1 MKSYSVK
8 LLIIF
13 ILLLAGSA
21 SAFAED
27 MRDVTK
33 SFKVTK
39 GGSVDVSLNL
49 GDVQIITWDKDE
61 VLVQARGLYSDNEDD
76 NLRITQNGN
85 NIKVSYDE
93 GWGDAGELKFII
105 SVPGS
110 FNVDVRTMSGD
121 IAVNGSLKGELNATT
136 SGGDIKLQDI
146 NGRVMVNTS
155 GGDISSGNING
166 NASFT
171 TSGGDITTGN
181 INGEAEIKTM
191 GGDLRISN
199 VTKRLSAK
207 TYGGDITIGNI
218 GGNAD
223 VATYGG
229 DINVKNVSGDAKLST
244 SGGDVKLEG
253 ATGTVNAK
261 SAGGSLLLKK
271 VSGTIIA
278 STASGDIVAELMPAG
293 KGESRITTAM
303 GDITLYL
310 PENSKATVD
319 AAIRVR
325 GWWKGDKENYGIKSE
340 FKQDSYNENNE
351 KKEIQAVYTING
363 GGDRI
368 KLETV
373 NSDIE
378 IRKMIKQ

>member
-1 MKSYSVK
+1 MKSYNVK

-33 SFKVTK
+33 SFKVSK
-39 GGSVDVSLNL
+39 GGNVDVSLNL

-85 NIKVSYDE
+85 SIKVSYDE
-93 GWGDAGELKFII
+93 GWGDADELKFII

-110 FNVDVRTMSGD
+110 FNVEVRTMSGD
-121 IAVNGSLKGELNATT
+121 ISVNGSLKGELNATT
-136 SGGDIKLQDI
+136 SGGDIKLQDV

-199 VTKRLSAK
+199 VTKKLNAK
-207 TYGGDITIGNI
+207 TYGGDIIIGNI

-310 PENSKATVD
+310 PENSKATID

-325 GWWKGDKENYGIKSE
+325 GRWKSEKENYGIKSD
-340 FKQDSYNENNE
+340 FKQDSYNQNDDN
-351 KKEIQAVYTING
+351 KEIQAVYTING

-378 IRKMIKQ
+378 IRKMVKQ